1 MATFSGIIVPILTPF
16 GSSPDQ
22 PLVPQAANSLIDHLV
37 EVGVSGLFTFGS
49 NGEFYVA
56 TDDERIAYTAHV
68 VRRVAGQVPVIA
80 GVGACSTRAT
90 CELARRAQ
98 DVGATG
104 LSVVNPYFLQPTD
117 DELVAHFEAVADV
130 AEVPVLLYNI
140 PKATGRTISP
150 EVVAKLAAHPRIAG
164 IKDSSGDLALLH
176 AYLDA
181 GKDYGLEVLVGSDGL
196 ISKAH
201 ELGASG
207 AVAGTANLVAPTV
220 VGLWKALEAGDSAAA
235 QELQAAVEPVRNVLH
250 LGPVPQML
258 KRLVE
263 LAGYPVGPARL
274 PVGPPTPEAEQ
285 AARALV
291 SELELSSAA
300 EALVDKMEEVAV
312 ALNA

>member
-1 MATFSGIIVPILTPF
+1 MATFSGVIVPVLTPF
-16 GSSPDQ
+16 GSTPDQ
-22 PLVPQAANSLIDHLV
+22 PLAPQAANGLIDHLV
-37 EVGVSGLFTFGS
+37 DAGVSGLFTFGS
-49 NGEFYVA
+49 NGEFHVA
-56 TDDERIAYTAHV
+56 SDDERIAYTAHV
-68 VRRVAGQVPVIA
+68 VKRVAGQVPVIA
-80 GVGACSTRAT
+80 GVGACSTRAA

-117 DELVAHFEAVADV
+117 DELAAYFEAVANV

-150 EVVAKLAAHPRIAG
+150 EVVAKLAGHPRIAG
-164 IKDSSGDLALLH
+164 IKDSSGNLELLQ

-181 GKDYGLEVLVGSDGL
+181 GKDYGLDVLVGSDGL
-196 ISKAH
+196 ISQAH
-201 ELGASG
+201 AMGASG
-207 AVAGTANLVAPTV
+207 AVAGTANLVAPVV
-220 VGLWKALEAGDSAAA
+220 VGLWRALEAGNEAAA
-235 QELQAAVEPVRNVLH
+235 QELQAAIEPVRNVLH

-274 PVGPPTPEAEQ
+274 PVGAPTAQAEE

-291 SELELSSAA
+291 AELELSSAA
-300 EALVDKMEEVAV
+300 EALVGKLAAAA
-312 ALNA
+312 ALDL

>member
-16 GSSPDQ
+16 GATSGQ
-22 PLVPQAANSLIDHLV
+22 PLVPPAANGLIDHLIDA
-37 EVGVSGLFTFGS
+37 GVRGLFTFGS
-49 NGEFYVA
+49 NGEFHVA

-68 VRRVAGQVPVIA
+68 VERAAGRVPVIA
-80 GVGACSTRAT
+80 GVGACSTQAT

-98 DVGATG
+98 DVGAAG

-117 DELVAHFEAVADV
+117 DELVAHFEAVANV

-150 EVVAKLAAHPRIAG
+150 EVVSRLAAHPRIAG
-164 IKDSSGDLALLH
+164 IKDSSGDLTLLR

-181 GKDYGLEVLVGSDGL
+181 GKGCDLDVLVGSDGL
-196 ISKAH
+196 ISEAH
-201 ELGASG
+201 KMGASG

-220 VGLWKALEAGDSAAA
+220 VGLWNALEAGEAAA
-235 QELQAAVEPVRNVLH
+235 AHKLQAALEPVRNVLH

-274 PVGPPTPEAEQ
+274 PVGSPTPEAEQ
-285 AARALV
+285 AARLLV

-300 EALVDKMEEVAV
+300 EALVDKLAAAAV
-312 ALNA
+312 ALDV